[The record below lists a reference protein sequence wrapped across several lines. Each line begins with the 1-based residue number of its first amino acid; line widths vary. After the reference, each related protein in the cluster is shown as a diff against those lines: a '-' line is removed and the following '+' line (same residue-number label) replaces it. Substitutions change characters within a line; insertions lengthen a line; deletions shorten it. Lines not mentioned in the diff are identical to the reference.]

1 MAPLR
6 VRRLIALAVVGSA
19 VVLVGCGERLN
30 LALQVPATLDP
41 VSKEVVLG
49 AWPKVKQA
57 CVGLDRYAQGIK
69 VVDVQANNT
78 IDILVSVPDSGSG
91 VPDRYM
97 AGGQTCY
104 FSVGPDGK
112 SLNVTKEGCKALC
125 LDRGIT
131 PGEDLDRSD
140 FRASLK

>member
-19 VVLVGCGERLN
+19 VVLVGCGERPN

-41 VSKEVVLG
+41 VSKEVVIG
-49 AWPKVKQA
+49 EWPKVKQA
-57 CVGLDRYAQGIK
+57 CVGLDRYAPGIK

-112 SLNVTKEGCKALC
+112 SLTVAKEGCKALC
-125 LDRGIT
+125 LDRSIA
-131 PGEDLDRSD
+131 PGEDLDKSD
-140 FRASLK
+140 FSASL